1 MRWYWLSACSLS
13 QKRSL
18 SYLVERYQCT
28 VILLHSLLQS
38 REPHWRWEVSDSTKA
53 SLSSLLRKAFDVWL
67 VCSAEDKKPQSPIDG
82 AWTLG
87 PAVLPVSKRRESQ
100 WGIGRHVRTRSD
112 VWALPV
118 LQWWLGSICQWVD
131 EPQRCLYL
139 FWFLTL
145 NRLCL

>member
-1 MRWYWLSACSLS
+1 MRWRWLSACDLP

-18 SYLVERYQCT
+18 SYLVERHQYT

-38 REPHWRWEVSDSTKA
+38 KEPHWRWEVDGFIKA
-53 SLSSLLRKAFDVWL
+53 SLSSLLREAFDMWL

-82 AWTLG
+82 VWTLG
-87 PAVLPVSKRRESQ
+87 PAILPVSKRRESQ
-100 WGIGRHVRTRSD
+100 WEIKRHVRTRSN

-118 LQWWLGSICQWVD
+118 LQWWLSSICQWVD
-131 EPQRCLYL
+131 ESQRCLYL
-139 FWFLTL
+139 FQFLTL